1 MLPAQGWLPGS
12 IPRHGAKR
20 TSLLRIFADKRE
32 GSQGCPVPSTGLEM
46 EPGPFT
52 SSRLPKGGGEDAAQT
67 AVLTGLFWVIIKSPS
82 NPSREKVWGTFPLWL
97 HRPPEK
103 KELVIH
109 RSSSSSS
116 FPHQSQDQPQS
127 LAANYFSIYLLFT
140 KVKIP
145 LALLKKQQIQQKWF
159 WKF

>member
-1 MLPAQGWLPGS
+1 MLIRGRARRAARYQARGWRWSQDLPQA
-12 IPRHGAKR
+12 AKR
-20 TSLLRIFADKRE
+20 RAAGCQRVVGRMMHKLLC
-32 GSQGCPVPSTGLEM
+32 SQAC
-46 EPGPFT
+46 
-52 SSRLPKGGGEDAAQT
+52 SS
-67 AVLTGLFWVIIKSPS
+67 WVIIKSPS
-82 NPSREKVWGTFPLWL
+82 NPSREKVWGTFPFWL